1 MSKLDVVVLGGAAVD
16 LVARVETLPQKD
28 SIVLARSFEKF
39 PGGSAANV
47 AVGIARLGHSVGFVG
62 KLGADEHGR
71 LLLRAFEQEGVDTRA
86 LIVEAGRPTA
96 TCFIGVDAHGER
108 IIFALPGVS
117 LIEAVTE
124 LDLAYLRGSRAL
136 YVGPAYAEVAEAA
149 MAAVHEGGGTVFYAP
164 GGAWGPEGLTYVR
177 PLLALV
183 DVFIASRSEAT
194 VLTGQSSPDE
204 AVRVLGEMGLPVV
217 VETLG
222 AQGALVLAE
231 ERLAKVPPFAVP
243 DVRDTT
249 GAGDA
254 FAAGLIAGF
263 LEGLDWEAAAR
274 MGCAVAALKIRHL
287 GARSGLPNRQQ
298 VTRWIETRINTDTHG
313 FNSCPCSSA

>member
-28 SIVLARSFEKF
+28 SIVSARSFRKF

-47 AVGIARLGHSVGFVG
+47 AVGIARLGHGVGFVG
-62 KLGADEHGR
+62 KLGDDEHGR
-71 LLLRAFEQEGVDTRA
+71 LLLRAFEREGVDTRA

-96 TCFIGVDAHGER
+96 TCFIGVDARGER
-108 IIFALPGVS
+108 VIFALPGVS
-117 LIEAVTE
+117 LVETVAE
-124 LDLAYLRGSRAL
+124 LDLEYLRRGRVL
-136 YVGPAYAEVAEAA
+136 YVGPAYAEVAGAA
-149 MAAVHEGGGTVFYAP
+149 MAAAHESGATIFYAP
-164 GGAWGPEGLTYVR
+164 GGAWGAEALAYVR
-177 PLLALV
+177 PLLARV
-183 DVFIASRSEAT
+183 DVFIVSRREAT
-194 VLTGQSSPDE
+194 TLTGQSAPE
-204 AVRVLGEMGLPVV
+204 GAIRVLGEIGPPVV

-222 AQGALVLAE
+222 AQGALVLAGD
-231 ERLAKVPPFAVP
+231 RLIEVPAFAIP

-263 LEGLDWEAAAR
+263 LEELDWEAAAR
-274 MGCAVAALKIRHL
+274 MGCAMAALKIRHL
-287 GARSGLPNRQQ
+287 GARSGLPGRQQ
-298 VTRWIETRINTDTHG
+298 VARWLGTRINRDTHG